1 MKAGRGVLA
10 AVVVLLVAAICLGQA
25 VLASP
30 PFWETSY
37 GGDRLE
43 MGYSVQQTVDGGYI
57 LLGVT
62 LSKGAGQRDAWLIKT
77 DDKGK
82 PLWDSTFGG
91 GKDDWGRCVRQ
102 TVDGGYI
109 LAGST
114 FSLGAGQ
121 ADAWLIKTD
130 ASGAKQWERVFGGS
144 EVDLGCAVQQ
154 TDDGG
159 YVLVGWTESKG
170 AGSAD
175 AWLIKTNR
183 NGLREWERT
192 FGGGN
197 WDAGYS
203 VEQTSDGGYV
213 LLGHTKS
220 RGAGKSDAWLI
231 KTDARGNQL
240 WETVYGGPDDDVG
253 RWLRQT
259 RDGGYIL
266 VGWTKSKGAGGA
278 DIWLIRTDADG
289 TRQWERTFGG
299 GGDDWGR
306 CVQQTRDG
314 GCILLGS
321 TTSFNAEHSYDFW
334 LIKVDGHGTKLWDK
348 TFGTPYWD
356 RGRHVEQT
364 TDGGYVLIGYKFV
377 FEERG
382 DYQIWLIKTDSHGH

>member
-10 AVVVLLVAAICLGQA
+10 AAVVLSVAAICLGQA

-30 PFWETSY
+30 PFWATSY

-175 AWLIKTNR
+175 AWAFGRRGGHVANR
-183 NGLREWERT
+183 CPSGAASLPSSSSRNCGHVS
-192 FGGGN
+192 
-197 WDAGYS
+197 AY
-203 VEQTSDGGYV
+203 TS
-213 LLGHTKS
+213 TPS
-220 RGAGKSDAWLI
+220 SAASEMA
-231 KTDARGNQL
+231 
-240 WETVYGGPDDDVG
+240 
-253 RWLRQT
+253 
-259 RDGGYIL
+259 
-266 VGWTKSKGAGGA
+266 
-278 DIWLIRTDADG
+278 
-289 TRQWERTFGG
+289 
-299 GGDDWGR
+299 
-306 CVQQTRDG
+306 
-314 GCILLGS
+314 S
-321 TTSFNAEHSYDFW
+321 TASP
-334 LIKVDGHGTKLWDK
+334 VDT
-348 TFGTPYWD
+348 
-356 RGRHVEQT
+356 
-364 TDGGYVLIGYKFV
+364 
-377 FEERG
+377 
-382 DYQIWLIKTDSHGH
+382 